1 MFSLEDRPAPPV
13 IAAFSTEMA
22 EFLAEAARLPRP
34 RHPHRARTAVLF
46 SVAALLAVVGTVVA
60 ATRPGS
66 TAPAITASPLP
77 LGTGPV
83 HIHLT
88 AFSVDS
94 SPGGTVTLTLTKDQ
108 ILNPSAVRQALAQ
121 AGVPAI
127 VNVGFL
133 CYVAHPVSA
142 GQFFSGH
149 HPGPGGNTVMVIT
162 PSRMPT
168 GTTLSIGYY
177 QNQVQAGV
185 QFTLVPDGVRLTC
198 NSDPP
203 VPAGQPTPVSNA
215 PAS

>member
-1 MFSLEDRPAPPV
+1 MFSLEDRPTLPV
-13 IAAFSTEMA
+13 IPRFSKDMT
-22 EFLAEAARLPRP
+22 EFLVEAARSPRP
-34 RHPHRARTAVLF
+34 RHPHRAKAAVVF
-46 SVAALLAVVGTVVA
+46 IVAALIAAAGTAVAV
-60 ATRPGS
+60 TRPGS
-66 TAPAITASPLP
+66 PAPALTASPLP

-94 SPGGTVTLTLTKDQ
+94 NPGGTVTLTLTKDQ
-108 ILNPSAVRQALAQ
+108 ILDPSAIRQALAQ

-133 CYVAHPVSA
+133 CYVAHPVTG
-142 GQFFSGH
+142 GQFLSSH
-149 HPGPGGNTVMVIT
+149 QPGPDGSTVMLIT
-162 PSRMPT
+162 PSRMPA

-177 QNQVQAGV
+177 ENDIQAGV

-198 NSDPP
+198 NNHPP
-203 VPAGQPTPVSNA
+203 VPAGQPTRISNS

>member
-13 IAAFSTEMA
+13 IPAFSKDMA
-22 EFLAEAARLPRP
+22 EFLVEAARSPRP
-34 RHPHRARTAVLF
+34 RQPHRAKTAVMF
-46 SVAALLAVVGTVVA
+46 GVAALIAAIGTVVA
-60 ATRPGS
+60 VTRPGS
-66 TAPAITASPLP
+66 PAPAVTASPLP

-94 SPGGTVTLTLTKDQ
+94 NPGGTVTVTLTRDQ
-108 ILNPSAVRQALAQ
+108 IMDPSAVRQALAQ

-133 CYVAHPVSA
+133 CYVPYPVNAGHFISA
-142 GQFFSGH
+142 RQ
-149 HPGPGGNTVMVIT
+149 PGPDGNTVMVIT
-162 PSRMPT
+162 PSKMPA

-177 QNQVQAGV
+177 QNQMQAGV

-198 NSDPP
+198 NNHPP
-203 VPAGQPTPVSNA
+203 VPAGQATPVSSS
-215 PAS
+215 PAR